1 MLAAPGLIKEGNG
14 VIMNAKQMNRRDFLQ
29 LTALAMA
36 GSGFSVAASDLGDRQ
51 PLKLGVASYSLRK
64 FPLDQALAMTREL
77 GVPGITLKDV
87 HLPLRSSRAER
98 HTVARQVKDAGLDL
112 LGVGV
117 IYMRK
122 ANETEIPHLFD
133 YAREVGAPNIVCS
146 PEPGCL
152 DLVEKCARETSI
164 RVAIHNHGPDD
175 KKFTMY
181 ASPVDAFKL
190 VKDRDPLL
198 GVCLDVGHTV
208 RLGEDPIAAINTCAP
223 RLYDFHLKDVTAATA
238 AGKCTVLGKGVI
250 DLPAVL
256 KALVGIN
263 YSHHVALEYEIDEN
277 DPLPGMKAS
286 IAFVRAKLARLQ

>member
-1 MLAAPGLIKEGNG
+1 MFATPGLNQQSQG
-14 VIMNAKQMNRRDFLQ
+14 VMNAKQMNRRDFLQ
-29 LTALAMA
+29 LTALGIA
-36 GSGFSVAASDLGDRQ
+36 GSGISVAASNHAER
-51 PLKLGVASYSLRK
+51 PTLKLGVASYSLRK
-64 FPLDQALAMTREL
+64 FKLDQALAMTREL
-77 GVPGITLKDV
+77 GAPGITLKDV
-87 HLPLRSSRAER
+87 HLPLQSSSAARRA
-98 HTVARQVKDAGLDL
+98 VARQVKDAGLEL

-117 IYMRK
+117 IYMRQTN
-122 ANETEIPHLFD
+122 AAEIPRLFD
-133 YAREVGAPNIVCS
+133 YARDVGAPTIVCS
-146 PEPGCL
+146 PEPECL

-181 ASPVDAFKL
+181 ASPVDAFRL
-190 VKDRDPLL
+190 VKDRDLLL

-238 AGKCTVLGKGVI
+238 AGKCTMLGKGVI

-286 IAFVRAKLARLQ
+286 IAFVRATLGTL